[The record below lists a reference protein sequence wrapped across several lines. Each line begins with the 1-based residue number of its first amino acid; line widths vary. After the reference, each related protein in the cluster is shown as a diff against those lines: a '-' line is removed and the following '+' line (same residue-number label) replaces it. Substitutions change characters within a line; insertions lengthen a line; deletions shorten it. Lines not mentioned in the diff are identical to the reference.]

1 MHTLKGGAIV
11 AYDKLTLLERRILE
25 AQAIAPVIRAFTE
38 VVGIDAAKEVLQR
51 VNEDLGRESGCQL
64 AGIPGDNS
72 LTALAEEIANWGED
86 GSLEGEIVEETD
98 RTYVVNVTRCKFAE
112 KYDELGVRDLG
123 YALSCCRDMTFVEGY
138 NPKIKLRRTQTI
150 MEGGECCDFHYV
162 IED

>member
-1 MHTLKGGAIV
+1 MAN
-11 AYDKLTLLERRILE
+11 DKFTLLERRILE

-38 VVGIDAAKEVLQR
+38 VVGIDTAKEVLQR
-51 VNEDLGRESGCQL
+51 VNEDLGRESGCQMAGVPANDSL
-64 AGIPGDNS
+64 A
-72 LTALAEEIANWGED
+72 ALAEEIATWGED
-86 GSLEGEIVEETD
+86 GSLEEEIIEQTD
-98 RTYVVNVTRCKFAE
+98 RAYVFNVTRCKFAE
-112 KYDELGVRDLG
+112 KYEELGVRDLG